1 MLRLARGWSQSF
13 ELDSVTRVYSP
24 QRDAEFSRRTG
35 VPIETPSLRVEDT
48 AFALDPHD
56 RSSCCH
62 GSGRGICRSRWPTAS
77 ALSRSE
83 NFHESL
89 SRSWRA
95 GPDAITF
102 RLEEQFLVN
111 TFQHAALATLLAF
124 IASATA
130 GPAYAAPSAVM
141 QAAPSAAVAPA
152 NGPHHLRIVTIGSTV
167 DPLNGDV
174 NPYGLAIAP
183 VTAGAVTAGDL
194 IVGNFNDSFNIQGL
208 GTSIVALHSIPGSS
222 PRHLIADQ
230 RLTGIAAIAL
240 GPTGNM
246 WVASYTAND
255 NPILS
260 PNGNSVLST
269 LKQFA
274 WQLPFGQAFS
284 RTAGPFGKAAFYVS
298 TAADG
303 SIVRININPSKP
315 FTFDVIATG
324 FSVNHGVPG
333 SILAPSGLSYDAAI
347 DTLYIVDGSD
357 NALFALKNVSLIPAG
372 GVIVG
377 PHGFSGPAAHS
388 ARLVFAGSPLNAPIS
403 SALLFNGSIVVSNTG
418 DNRLISITPGGRISG
433 IINLDKGPPGALFG
447 LAATG
452 TSEATAKVYFNDDN
466 DNTVKVL
473 EH

>member
-1 MLRLARGWSQSF
+1 VHKFQQS
-13 ELDSVTRVYSP
+13 
-24 QRDAEFSRRTG
+24 
-35 VPIETPSLRVEDT
+35 
-48 AFALDPHD
+48 
-56 RSSCCH
+56 
-62 GSGRGICRSRWPTAS
+62 
-77 ALSRSE
+77 
-83 NFHESL
+83 
-89 SRSWRA
+89 
-95 GPDAITF
+95 
-102 RLEEQFLVN
+102 
-111 TFQHAALATLLAF
+111 AALAAVLAL
-124 IASATA
+124 IASAGA
-130 GPAYAAPSAVM
+130 GPASAAPRAVM
-141 QAAPSAAVAPA
+141 QAAPTAPVAPA
-152 NGPHHLRIVTIGSTV
+152 NAPYLRIVTIGSTV

-208 GTSIVALHSIPGSS
+208 GTSIVALHPVPGSS

-246 WVASYTAND
+246 WVAAYTAND

-260 PNGNSVLST
+260 PNGNSVLTT

-284 RTAGPFGKAAFYVS
+284 PTAGPFGKAAFYVS

-303 SIVRININPSKP
+303 SIVRINIKPSRP

-418 DNRLISITPGGRISG
+418 DNRLISITRGGRISG